1 MIRTDRGVSTGV
13 SYALVI
19 AISLVLT
26 TGLVF
31 GASSLVEQ
39 NQRSVTN
46 QQTQVVGQQ
55 LAATLVHADR
65 LAATEPEPRN
75 LAITRRF
82 PTRVAGSQYRITLT
96 PAPGTVPTINRTVI
110 TLRPVA
116 SDAVAR
122 TNVSTSLQ
130 VGPAGGTTV
139 LGGDVRVI
147 YDPAT
152 DRLEV
157 RNV

>member
-1 MIRTDRGVSTGV
+1 MIRTDRAVSSGV

-19 AISLVLT
+19 AISLALT
-26 TGLVF
+26 TGLVL
-31 GASSLVEQ
+31 GASTLVEQ
-39 NQRSVTN
+39 NQRSVTT

-96 PAPGTVPTINRTVI
+96 PAAGTVPTVNRTVI
-110 TLRPVA
+110 TLRPVD
-116 SDAVAR
+116 SDAVVR

-130 VGPAGGTTV
+130 VGPPGGTTV
-139 LGGDVRVI
+139 LGGDVRVV
-147 YDPAT
+147 YDPVA

-157 RNV
+157 QNA